1 MTSYLIMFGIFAAVT
16 ILVGAIFFLLYDA
29 NASTTEDRLE
39 VLTGKKAIRAE
50 DQSII
55 KEDIVAAGG
64 SVTRLFGKMFAGFG
78 NIGLFFEQADSP
90 IRPDMFFLLSF
101 IQSVPGDWSRLGK
114 PCSDTTLADLCAC
127 LLTATV
133 YLAMDA
139 SAKPFQKFRQTVVRR
154 NGVNRSRTSI
164 RTLT

>member
-1 MTSYLIMFGIFAAVT
+1 MTSYLILFGIFAAVT

-29 NASTTEDRLE
+29 NTSTTEDRLE

-55 KEDIVAAGG
+55 KEDMVAAGG
-64 SVTRLFGKMFAGFG
+64 SVTRLFGKMFEGIG

-101 IQSVPGDWSRLGK
+101 ISLFLGTGVGWASHA
-114 PCSDTTLADLCAC
+114 PIPLWPIFALFFS
-127 LLTATV
+127 LLV
-133 YLAMDA
+133 QKMH
-139 SAKPFQKFRQTVVRR
+139 PRFQ
-154 NGVNRSRTSI
+154 
-164 RTLT
+164 